1 MQLVLH
7 DRLQS
12 QVRREHYDGAPG
24 VLTSALVWLSAS
36 GVCFLVG
43 TLQGV
48 WALLIGGAMIYP
60 ISSLL
65 TRVWVKPDASAS
77 RNPLNQ
83 LAGASTVWLIACC
96 IMAYGLYHLRPE
108 LFFPAMMATIGCRYA
123 VFATIF
129 GLTVYWV
136 LGLALVIA
144 AFLSFFLWLSPPI
157 SALVG
162 GLVELAFSF
171 VLFRGAKGFTAAV

>member
-1 MQLVLH
+1 MQLVLN

-12 QVRREHYDGAPG
+12 QMRREHYDGAPG
-24 VLTSALVWLSAS
+24 VLTSAIVWLSAS

-48 WALLIGGAMIYP
+48 WTLLIGGAMIHP

-65 TRVWVKPDASAS
+65 TRVWVRPDAVAS
-77 RNPLNQ
+77 PNPLNQ

-96 IMAYGLYHLRPE
+96 IMAYGLYHLRSE
-108 LFFPAMMATIGCRYA
+108 LFFPAMMVTIGCRYA

-129 GLTVYWV
+129 GLAVYWV
-136 LGLALVIA
+136 LGLGLMIGAV
-144 AFLSFFLWLSPPI
+144 LSFFLWLSPPI
-157 SALVG
+157 AALVG
-162 GLVELAFSF
+162 GLVELAFAF
-171 VLFRGAKGFTAAV
+171 VLFRGAKASAAAV